1 MPLSIPTV
9 PDLFEA
15 LHHLVRQI
23 PRGRVATFGD
33 VAGGLGDP
41 IAARWVGSVVAGSTP
56 SAQMPWHRIVRA
68 DGSLS
73 RLPEPVSR
81 LRRQLLAKEGVEV
94 GQDKID
100 LTRFGFRFFHSEGPL
115 ATLRSFQFHLT
126 EKVRRS
132 SRKHIPELVAGVD
145 VSYRTG
151 SVSRRRFG
159 SVEGE
164 SQRAQLSG
172 RSTTNL
178 KRFPPP
184 GREEAACNSPSD
196 RSSRGAAWGQAAYAL
211 VETAS
216 GQLVW
221 SQTIRRRIEFP
232 YITSYLTF
240 RELPI
245 LLELLDVVRSAGR
258 LAEVVLVDGSGVLHP
273 TGAGI
278 ASHLGIIGS
287 VATIGVTKKL
297 LHGKVNI
304 EGMQPGEVRP
314 VLVGGR
320 AEGVALCP
328 ATGTRRPVVISPGH
342 RLNLPYAE
350 RLARMLMFGRRLPAP
365 VYWADRLS
373 RE

>member
-1 MPLSIPTV
+1 MSLSIPTV
-9 PDLFEA
+9 PDLFET

-23 PRGRVATFGD
+23 PRSRVATFGD
-33 VAGGLGDP
+33 LAGGLGDP
-41 IAARWVGSVVAGSTP
+41 IAARWVGSIVAGSIP
-56 SAQMPWHRIVRA
+56 SAQIPWHRIVRV
-68 DGSLS
+68 DGSFS
-73 RLPEPVSR
+73 SLPEPASR
-81 LRRQLLAKEGVEV
+81 LRRRLLAEEGVEV
-94 GQDKID
+94 CQDRVD
-100 LTRFGFRFFHSEGPL
+100 LQRFGFRFFCSERPL
-115 ATLRSFQFHLT
+115 ATLRSFQYFLVQ
-126 EKVRRS
+126 KVRRS
-132 SRKHIPELVAGVD
+132 PRTHIPELVAGVD
-145 VSYRTG
+145 VSYR
-151 SVSRRRFG
+151 
-159 SVEGE
+159 GE
-164 SQRAQLSG
+164 AL
-172 RSTTNL
+172 
-178 KRFPPP
+178 
-184 GREEAACNSPSD
+184 
-196 RSSRGAAWGQAAYAL
+196 GQAAYAL
-211 VETAS
+211 VETRS
-216 GQLVW
+216 GRLVW
-221 SQTIRRRIEFP
+221 SQTICRRIEFP

-245 LLELLDVVRSAGR
+245 LLELLEVVRAEGK

-297 LHGKVNI
+297 LHGRVSI
-304 EGMQPGEVRP
+304 EGMQPGEARP

-328 ATGTRRPVVISPGH
+328 ATGTRRPVFVSPGH